1 MVIVN
6 QNETITWN
14 SRIMETVQKKSTGT
28 KSYKSNLTE
37 VELAYYEGLI
47 LGKKR
52 EAQEELNYLV
62 KTLEDIRSADDD
74 DSSSIDHHMS
84 DMGSIEE
91 SMDLTNRLIERN
103 IKFINELNRA
113 LERINNG
120 TYGICRATGQPIEKG
135 RLEFAPHTRYSIAAK
150 NSGLDKKMPSA

>member
-1 MVIVN
+1 M
-6 QNETITWN
+6 ETI
-14 SRIMETVQKKSTGT
+14 QKKSTGT

>member
-1 MVIVN
+1 
-6 QNETITWN
+6 
-14 SRIMETVQKKSTGT
+14 METVQKKTIGT
-28 KSYKSNLTE
+28 KSYKSNLNE

-52 EAQEELNYLV
+52 EAQEELDYLV

-113 LERINNG
+113 LDRISNG
-120 TYGICRATGQPIEKG
+120 TYGICRATGKPIEKG
-135 RLEFAPHTRYSIAAK
+135 RLEFAPHTRFSIEAK
-150 NSGLDKKMPSA
+150 NSGLDKRV

>member
-1 MVIVN
+1 MEKVEKKTIVN
-6 QNETITWN
+6 KN
-14 SRIMETVQKKSTGT
+14 
-28 KSYKSNLTE
+28 YKSNLTE

-47 LGKKR
+47 HGKKR
-52 EAQEELNYLV
+52 EAKEELDYLV

-150 NSGLDKKMPSA
+150 NSGLDKMPVT

>member
-120 TYGICRATGQPIEKG
+120 TYEICRATCQPIEKG

>member
-1 MVIVN
+1 
-6 QNETITWN
+6 
-14 SRIMETVQKKSTGT
+14 METVQKRSIDS
-28 KSYKSNLTE
+28 KSYKSNLNE
-37 VELAYYEGLI
+37 AELAYYEGLI
-47 LGKKR
+47 LGKRK
-52 EAQEELNYLV
+52 EAQEELDYLM

-74 DSSSIDHHMS
+74 DTSSIDHHMS

-91 SMDLTNRLIERN
+91 SLDLTNRLIERN

-120 TYGICRATGQPIEKG
+120 TYGICRATGVPIEKG

-150 NSGLDKKMPSA
+150 NSGLDKKI

>member
-1 MVIVN
+1 MD
-6 QNETITWN
+6 TL
-14 SRIMETVQKKSTGT
+14 QKKPIEN
-28 KSYKSNLTE
+28 KSYKSILNE
-37 VELAYYEGLI
+37 AELAYYEGLI

-52 EAQEELNYLV
+52 EAQEELDYLM

-74 DSSSIDHHMS
+74 DTSSIDHHMS

-91 SMDLTNRLIERN
+91 SLDLTNRLIERN

-113 LERINNG
+113 LQRIHNG
-120 TYGICRATGQPIEKG
+120 TYGICRATGEPIEKG

-150 NSGLDKKMPSA
+150 NSGLDKQVQNSRR

>member
-14 SRIMETVQKKSTGT
+14 SRIMETIQKKSTGT

>member
-1 MVIVN
+1 
-6 QNETITWN
+6 
-14 SRIMETVQKKSTGT
+14 METVQKKSSGNKNF
-28 KSYKSNLTE
+28 KSILND

-52 EAQEELNYLV
+52 EAQEELDYLV
-62 KTLEDIRSADDD
+62 QTLEDIRSADDD
-74 DSSSIDHHMS
+74 DSSSIDHHMG

-113 LERINNG
+113 LDRINNG

-150 NSGLDKKMPSA
+150 NSGLDKVVHLS

>member
-1 MVIVN
+1 
-6 QNETITWN
+6 
-14 SRIMETVQKKSTGT
+14 METAQKKSTGN
-28 KSYKSNLTE
+28 KNYKSNLSD

-47 LGKKR
+47 LGKRR
-52 EAQEELNYLV
+52 EAQEELDYLV

-74 DSSSIDHHMS
+74 DNSSIDHHMS

-113 LERINNG
+113 LDRINNG
-120 TYGICRATGQPIEKG
+120 TYGICRATGKPIEKG
-135 RLEFAPHTRYSIAAK
+135 RLEFAPHTRYSIEAK
-150 NSGLDKKMPSA
+150 NSGLDKRVQPL